1 MAYWD
6 SLGTPATI
14 ETCEYYISQ
23 DDIHLFSL
31 QEYFLENQAGYFLM
45 NAKGTTL
52 TLTGQISF
60 QFGYHKNNNL
70 PMASIKNS
78 SLTSMVFDAFTS
90 QDLSTSLVE
99 EHNQNLTS
107 AQKELLKLHCKL
119 GHCGF
124 QQVQAALSPGANS
137 ESILIG
143 TKQTISS
150 CILPLCASCKIAQLT
165 CRNPT

>member
-70 PMASIKNS
+70 PMAS
-78 SLTSMVFDAFTS
+78 
-90 QDLSTSLVE
+90 
-99 EHNQNLTS
+99 
-107 AQKELLKLHCKL
+107 
-119 GHCGF
+119 
-124 QQVQAALSPGANS
+124 
-137 ESILIG
+137 
-143 TKQTISS
+143 
-150 CILPLCASCKIAQLT
+150 
-165 CRNPT
+165 R